1 MYLANIY
8 LYGYRSP
15 EADHESVPMSVLMF
29 ETLSPET
36 AMMVWTLYSVV
47 RQLC

>member
-1 MYLANIY
+1 LANIY

-15 EADHESVPMSVLMF
+15 GAEHESVPMSLLMF

-36 AMMVWTLYSVV
+36 AVMVLDPV
-47 RQLC
+47 